1 MWLFLIPAVLLD
13 ARNRRTDVKRF
24 GPPSTHVSCA
34 LVLVSCAL
42 VLLNVFLFAATATG
56 QLAPNP
62 SPVNSGSVVIGNT
75 VSQSVVL
82 SNTEGSNLTISQTTV
97 SGTGF
102 GIGSLGLP
110 LTLAPGQNVTLTTTF
125 APQSSGNLSGSVSIT
140 YSVPRNKSHGKGSPP
155 SNSTATVSL
164 TGTGITPGQFT

>member
-1 MWLFLIPAVLLD
+1 
-13 ARNRRTDVKRF
+13 VKRF
-24 GPPSTHVSCA
+24 GPPSTH
-34 LVLVSCAL
+34 VSCAL

-102 GIGSLGLP
+102 GIGSLAATSVVASRLHIRFP
-110 LTLAPGQNVTLTTTF
+110 ETSLMEKALRPRTAQRRF
-125 APQSSGNLSGSVSIT
+125 LSPVQ
-140 YSVPRNKSHGKGSPP
+140 
-155 SNSTATVSL
+155 A
-164 TGTGITPGQFT
+164 